1 MEQVFRHHRLC
12 KQEGPLGPYIESFAA
27 EMRDER
33 YAQHTSEL
41 EVRLVIDF
49 GRWLANRGIQ
59 AQEITAELFKPYL
72 RSRRQRRVP
81 TGSDLSALRRLLD
94 LLIRKGVIPEPVA
107 PAATAADLLQSEF
120 RLYLQQERA
129 LASTTQ
135 SYYLAFV
142 SEFLKERFGTGPV
155 DLSSLSAA
163 DVTGFV
169 RRRAVTIQSRRVQ
182 LMTTALRSFL
192 RFARCRGDI
201 DKDLA
206 ACVPA
211 VANWKLSTIPRAIP
225 SSQVELVLTS
235 VDRRTAM
242 GRRDYAILL
251 ILARLGLR
259 AGEIKT
265 LTLEDLDWQ
274 EGLIT
279 VRGKAGRYSQL
290 PLPAD
295 VGEAIADY
303 LHHGRP
309 MDSSRCVFL
318 RTRAP
323 AGGFKGQCGIGS
335 VVKHALARAGVHA
348 LRKGAHQFRHGL
360 ASQMLRQGASLF
372 EIGELLRHRSP
383 QTTAIYAK
391 VDLVSLA
398 TLALPWPGG
407 AQ

>member
-94 LLIRKGVIPEPVA
+94 LLIRKGVVPEPVA

-303 LHHGRP
+303 LQHGRP

-335 VVKHALARAGVHA
+335 VVKHALARAGVDA

-391 VDLVSLA
+391 VN
-398 TLALPWPGG
+398 
-407 AQ
+407 

>member
-1 MEQVFRHHRLC
+1 MNPVFRDHQLC
-12 KQEGPLGPYIESFAA
+12 KQDSPLGPYLDSYAA
-27 EMRDER
+27 EMGRDGYPRQTVESQTCLI
-33 YAQHTSEL
+33 A
-41 EVRLVIDF
+41 DF
-49 GRWLANRGIQ
+49 GRWLTKRQITV
-59 AQEITAELFKPYL
+59 QEVCAELFPPYL
-72 RSRRQRRVP
+72 RERARRRRP
-81 TGSDLSALRRLLD
+81 TGSESRALRRLLD
-94 LLIRKGVIPEPVA
+94 LLVREGIIPEPA
-107 PAATAADLLQSEF
+107 TPAETPADRLGIEF
-120 RLYLQQERA
+120 RFYLQQERA

-135 SYYLAFV
+135 YYYLTFV
-142 SEFLKERFGTGPV
+142 SEFLRERFGAGPV
-155 DLSSLSAA
+155 DLSCLRAT

-169 RRRAVTIQSRRVQ
+169 QRRAMTIQSRRVQ

-192 RFARCRGDI
+192 GFVRYRGDI

-211 VANWKLSTIPRAIP
+211 VANWKFSTIPRALP
-225 SSQVELVLTS
+225 PDQVELVLTS
-235 VDRRTAM
+235 IDRKTAM

-279 VRGKAGRYSQL
+279 VRGKAGRYSQM

-303 LHHGRP
+303 LQHGRP
-309 MDSSRCVFL
+309 TTGSRCVFL

-335 VVKHALARAGVHA
+335 IVKHALARAGVDA
-348 LRKGAHQFRHGL
+348 PRKGAHQFRHGL

>member
-94 LLIRKGVIPEPVA
+94 LLIRKGVVPEPVA

-142 SEFLKERFGTGPV
+142 SEFLKERFGAGPV

-303 LHHGRP
+303 LQHGRP

-335 VVKHALARAGVHA
+335 VVKHALARAGVDA

>member
-94 LLIRKGVIPEPVA
+94 LLIRKGVVPEPVA
-107 PAATAADLLQSEF
+107 PATAADLLQSEF

-142 SEFLKERFGTGPV
+142 SEFLKERFGAGPV

-303 LHHGRP
+303 LQHGRS

-335 VVKHALARAGVHA
+335 VVKHALARAGVDA

>member
-1 MEQVFRHHRLC
+1 MVQIFRHHQLC
-12 KQEGPLGPYIESFAA
+12 KQDGPLGPYIDPYAA
-27 EMRDER
+27 EMLGER
-33 YAQHTSEL
+33 YSQQTSEKQ
-41 EVRLVIDF
+41 VRVVADF
-49 GRWLANRGIQ
+49 GCWLSKRGIQ
-59 AQEITAELFKPYL
+59 VKEITAELVQPYL
-72 RSRRQRRVP
+72 RARARRLPP
-81 TGSDLSALRRLLD
+81 TGNEVSALRRLLS
-94 LLIRKGVIPEPVA
+94 LLIRRGVILA
-107 PAATAADLLQSEF
+107 PAPAAATAADQLQSEF

-129 LASTTQ
+129 LALTTQ
-135 SYYLAFV
+135 DSYLRFV
-142 SEFLKERFGTGPV
+142 SEFLRGRFGVGPV
-155 DLSSLSAA
+155 DLSGLCAG
-163 DVTGFV
+163 DVTGYV
-169 RRRAVTIQSRRVQ
+169 RRRAATIHSIRVQ

-192 RFARCRGDI
+192 RFARYRGYI

-211 VANWKLSTIPRAIP
+211 VANWKLSTIPRALP
-225 SSQVELVLTS
+225 PCQVERVLTAI
-235 VDRRTAM
+235 DRRTAM

-295 VGEAIADY
+295 VGQAIADY
-303 LHHGRP
+303 LQHGRP
-309 MDSSRCVFL
+309 TVSSRCVFL

-323 AGGFKGQCGIGS
+323 SGGFKGQCGIGS
-335 VVKHALARAGVHA
+335 IVQHALARAGVDA
-348 LRKGAHQFRHGL
+348 PRKGAHQFRHGL

-391 VDLVSLA
+391 VDLASLS
-398 TLALPWPGG
+398 TLALPWPGE

>member
-59 AQEITAELFKPYL
+59 VQEITAELFKPYL

-94 LLIRKGVIPEPVA
+94 LLIRKGVVPEPVA

-142 SEFLKERFGTGPV
+142 SEFLKERFGAGPV

-192 RFARCRGDI
+192 RFARCRADI

-259 AGEIKT
+259 SGEIKT

-295 VGEAIADY
+295 VGEAIVDY
-303 LHHGRP
+303 LQHGRP

-335 VVKHALARAGVHA
+335 VVKHALARAGVDA

-372 EIGELLRHRSP
+372 EIGELLRHLSP

>member
-94 LLIRKGVIPEPVA
+94 LLIRKGVVPEPVA

-142 SEFLKERFGTGPV
+142 SEFLKERFGAGPV

-192 RFARCRGDI
+192 RFARCRGDV

-303 LHHGRP
+303 LQHGRP

-323 AGGFKGQCGIGS
+323 AGGFKG
-335 VVKHALARAGVHA
+335 
-348 LRKGAHQFRHGL
+348 
-360 ASQMLRQGASLF
+360 
-372 EIGELLRHRSP
+372 
-383 QTTAIYAK
+383 
-391 VDLVSLA
+391 LVSRRRESAMLYEEMRVGPSESPCRRRFQTA
-398 TLALPWPGG
+398 RSCFSQKLRW
-407 AQ
+407 